1 MTCFKREMSMYEHLI
16 AAPLPTIRRIPRYL
30 NVLEEFSTIGL
41 DHVSATDI
49 ALKLNL
55 KPIQVRKDMAFTGIV
70 GKPKVG
76 YKTEELITAIRSFL
90 GWDSATDAFL
100 VGTGALGTALLGYRG
115 FAERGLQIVA
125 AFDSDPEKVGKKI
138 HGKEIMPLT
147 RMEDLAR
154 RMKVHIGILTVPAEA
169 AAAAAQNL
177 IEAGITG
184 IWNFSPAELDV
195 PDHVTVQREDLSAG
209 LAVLSVRMSEK
220 EQGLI

>member
-1 MTCFKREMSMYEHLI
+1 MREHLI

-30 NVLEEFSTIGL
+30 NVLENFAAEQISF
-41 DHVSATDI
+41 VSATDI
-49 ALKLNL
+49 ANKLGL

-76 YKTEELITAIRSFL
+76 YKTDELIETIKSFL

-100 VGTGALGTALLGYRG
+100 IGAGALGTALLGYRG

-125 AFDSDPEKVGKKI
+125 AFDTDPEKVGKRI
-138 HGKEIMPLT
+138 HGKEVFPISKMAELAK
-147 RMEDLAR
+147 RMQ
-154 RMKVHIGILTVPAEA
+154 VHIGILTVPAESA
-169 AAAAAQNL
+169 SQCAHAL
-177 IEAGITG
+177 MDAGITG

-195 PDHVTVQREDLSAG
+195 PESMTVQREDLSAG

-220 EQGLI
+220 KQGIV